1 MDYIYTLSHIITI
14 TTEFTFEEL
23 IFLLPPDPF
32 LGGSSSLGQSKGMFN
47 ISKRNFVFM

>member
-23 IFLLPPDPF
+23 IFLLPPT
-32 LGGSSSLGQSKGMFN
+32 LSLEE
-47 ISKRNFVFM
+47 VLH